1 MFKTFT
7 GSLVSSILLA
17 TASNADAPNVVADIP
32 SVHSLISI
40 VMDGVGK
47 PDLIIP
53 TTASPH
59 DFSFRPSQAK
69 VMQNADIV
77 FWVGEDLTPWLSD
90 PIETLAKD
98 AKKVE
103 LLEDSRTHVLE
114 FEEEE
119 KGEEEH
125 DDHEHEHGHGEHDPH
140 AWLDPI
146 NASIWLDIIAEQL
159 SVLDADHS
167 DTYQKNAANG
177 KLKLEELTSE
187 TTEAL
192 NEYKG
197 WSFIVAHDA
206 YMYFATRFGL
216 DIVGAIASTD
226 DEAPS
231 AGRVAKIAKQVES
244 QNVQCIFKDIHSK
257 DGLVN
262 AVTGQ
267 TNVKSILLD
276 PMGAG
281 IEIGTTFYGELIR
294 GFAKSIQTCVSDKT

>member
-7 GSLVSSILLA
+7 GSLITGILLA
-17 TASNADAPNVVADIP
+17 TASNADAPKVVADIP

-40 VMDGVGK
+40 VMDGVGT

-59 DFSFRPSQAK
+59 DFSFRPSQAQI
-69 VMQNADIV
+69 MQDADIV
-77 FWVGEDLTPWLSD
+77 FWIGEDLTPWLSD

-98 AKKVE
+98 AAKVE
-103 LLEDSRTHVLE
+103 LLEDDRTHVLE

-119 KGEEEH
+119 EGEEEH
-125 DDHEHEHGHGEHDPH
+125 HDEHDHGHGTHDPH
-140 AWLDPI
+140 AWLDPV
-146 NASIWLDIIAEQL
+146 NASIWLDIIAERL
-159 SVLDADHS
+159 SALDAEHS

-177 KLKLEELTSE
+177 KLKIEELTSE
-187 TTEAL
+187 TIEAL
-192 NEYKG
+192 SKYKG
-197 WSFIVAHDA
+197 SNFIVAHDA
-206 YMYFATRFGL
+206 YTYFAARFGL
-216 DIVGAIASTD
+216 DIVGAITSSD

-231 AGRVAKIAKQVES
+231 AGRVAKVAELVQS

-262 AVTGQ
+262 AVTGE
-267 TNVKSILLD
+267 TNVKSVVLD

-281 IEIGTTFYGELIR
+281 IDTGAAFYGDFIR
-294 GFAKSIQTCVSDKT
+294 GFATSIQACISH